1 MILFILRVEL
11 DKSENFTIEK
21 PYCTFIGYPNTFYLK
36 KIIKKSRLGIYHIVS
51 PQRNI
56 TFSVMDYATVYGLP
70 ASESQTKWRTAYLDV
85 SLFKKNMYWL

>member
-36 KIIKKSRLGIYHIVS
+36 KIIKKISAWDLSYSIAPKKHHIFCHGLCNRIRTPRLRE
-51 PQRNI
+51 PNK
-56 TFSVMDYATVYGLP
+56 M
-70 ASESQTKWRTAYLDV
+70 ENC
-85 SLFKKNMYWL
+85 LFGCEPI